1 MFRSEQNRDVTPAP
15 SAALGVDVGTTNTK
29 VVLAVFGDVVTEV
42 RTVTVPTPSG
52 GSALQA
58 VVLGAIREVAADSPH
73 PIAALGVAAM
83 GETGSL
89 TGPDGE
95 PRGDLLRWTEG
106 DTATADRLVATA
118 GAEALYGATGV
129 PAPRKSPLVHWLRL
143 TEEQD
148 ARLPGARWLGADA
161 LVISCL
167 TGEAVTDHTLAAR
180 TMAYRLPAPDA
191 PLADAFD
198 ADLLALAGLAPDR
211 FPRVVRPGAIAG
223 TLTAAAAAALGLPQG
238 LPVVAAGHD
247 HAVGAWA
254 AGAREPGDAADSV
267 GTAEALLRI
276 VDTVSRE
283 DARRQG
289 MSIGRSIDG
298 RHETLLAGNPT
309 AGALVEWA
317 FAELLPG
324 TDRHDVLEQACAL
337 ADAPVEAFMLP
348 YLRGRQSPAPDVSQT
363 LRLIHLGARSEP
375 SVGRIADP
383 AAALTAVLTGLVL
396 QLAWMDAAQTALT
409 GPRRAELAVLGG
421 PGAANGA
428 WWRLKQR
435 ILPGTLHRV
444 DAAEPVATGA
454 AALAA
459 HRVTGL
465 TTSLPL
471 SSADSAASTGDPALL
486 DAFVQAA
493 THPSKETA

>member
-1 MFRSEQNRDVTPAP
+1 MTPAP
-15 SAALGVDVGTTNTK
+15 SAAVGVDVGTTNTK
-29 VVLAVFGDVVTEV
+29 VVLAVFGDAVSEA
-42 RTVTVPTPSG
+42 RTVTVPTPAG

-58 VVLGAIREVAADSPH
+58 AVLGAIREVAADSPH
-73 PIAALGVAAM
+73 PVVALGVAAM

-89 TGPDGE
+89 TGPDGD
-95 PRGDLLRWTEG
+95 PRGDLLRWADG
-106 DTATADRLVATA
+106 DAATADRFVASA

-143 TEEQD
+143 AEEQD
-148 ARLPGARWLGADA
+148 ARLAGAHWLGADG
-161 LVISCL
+161 LVISCV
-167 TGEAVTDHTLAAR
+167 TGETVTDHTLAAR

-198 ADLLALAGLAPDR
+198 RDLLALAGLSPER

-223 TLTAAAAAALGLPQG
+223 TLTPSAAAALGLPQG

-254 AGAREPGDAADSV
+254 AGVREPGDAADSV

-276 VDTVSRE
+276 AGSVPRE
-283 DARRQG
+283 EARRQG
-289 MSIGRSIDG
+289 MSLGRSIDG

-317 FAELLPG
+317 FDELLPG
-324 TDRHDVLEQACAL
+324 TDRHDVLEQAHAL
-337 ADAPVEAFMLP
+337 ADAPVEAFLLP

-363 LRLIHLGARSEP
+363 IRLIHLGAGPEP
-375 SVGRIADP
+375 AVHRLADP

-396 QLAWMDAAQTALT
+396 QLAWMDAAQTALA
-409 GPRRAELAVLGG
+409 GPRRAGLTVLGG
-421 PGAANGA
+421 PGAANSA

-435 ILPGTLHRV
+435 ILPGPLRRV
-444 DAAEPVATGA
+444 DASEPVATGA
-454 AALAA
+454 ALLAA
-459 HRVTGL
+459 HRVAGL

-471 SSADSAASTGDPALL
+471 RSPDSAASTGDPALL
-486 DAFVQAA
+486 DAFVRAA
-493 THPSKETA
+493 TLPSKETA